1 MSKFRERGANMPHFT
16 IPANPGL
23 NINSVNEVLQTDP
36 VIAEFINSY
45 FQQFLENDQALK
57 NMIDLKPDEVTLPE
71 VAKTGSYS
79 DLTDK
84 PTIPSGAAADANIAN
99 NDTTTQSGYVADA
112 RIVKVHGDEIDA
124 LAEQAFLARYE
135 LENKETEIT
144 TGTNGGKQVMVTTED
159 ATVITNFSMNEATKV
174 KTIIEVI
181 VPTNGDYKYTKT
193 TVITPT
199 ATGKKI
205 KESYVKEEK

>member
-1 MSKFRERGANMPHFT
+1 MPHFT